1 MPRFNVNAPDGSIIP
16 VDAPDGAT
24 EQDAIAF
31 AASIYKP
38 VAPLADR
45 VAQIPGGATPAPT
58 AKTSNRSVMD
68 VVGGVLETPLALG
81 SAVVGGLVRPI
92 AGVVGELS
100 SRAPQG
106 SPEAI
111 AAGQRAMQ
119 QSSRGLFTPRTQTGQ
134 DIMGGINEAMQYVA
148 GGLPMQPMGAL
159 TSTANALAAPAM
171 RQAGTMVQQGAAA
184 VPPMVR
190 QATAPI
196 TNALT
201 RSPAQMAGG
210 GAAVTADELL
220 RTERLQRF
228 GIPATLGERTKNLS
242 QQQFESEIGRGVI
255 AGIPEETK
263 TQLAEQFR
271 NFKAGQKRDILS
283 QFERMTNQ
291 VVGEEGLGI
300 DRSSPRAVGTVVD
313 KALVKL
319 YEDKLKKVDD
329 AYQAARDSG
338 ETKQIVNTNQLESWL
353 NDHAPEAISVPQ
365 IQTIS
370 EKFKALKK
378 ATNNQISI
386 DDLENLY
393 KSAGNLAEGNPSAAL
408 FMGKIKGVIND
419 MTAGAG
425 GDLYR
430 IARRERKQLGK
441 QFEDVARVDQ
451 LLSTKA
457 GKIDRKVA
465 LDDVYNHVIVDGS
478 LEEMRTV
485 TSLLKKTPEGQKA
498 YKELQG
504 YTVQRMKDLLL
515 KKGEEGDAILLNNF
529 SNFVTQLDR
538 EDKLSYMFGKKGRD
552 EILDLR
558 NAIKDV
564 LVKEPGAVNYSNT
577 SGFVLRGLEA
587 LQSLRVPLAKSAA
600 EIARTREVKGKV
612 TKALQQPTNQLAPP
626 ATPTN
631 NLAP

>member
-1 MPRFNVNAPDGSIIP
+1 MERMTI
-16 VDAPDGAT
+16 
-24 EQDAIAF
+24 EQQRAIALANARMRAAGVMPTF
-31 AASIYKP
+31 ASP
-38 VAPLADR
+38 D
-45 VAQIPGGATPAPT
+45 QIPGGATPAP
-58 AKTSNRSVMD
+58 AAVKQDRSVMD
-68 VVGGVLETPLALG
+68 VVGGVLETPLAVASGL
-81 SAVVGGLVRPI
+81 VGGVVRPI

-100 SRAPQG
+100 SPAPQG

-134 DIMGGINEAMQYVA
+134 DIMGGVNEAMQYVA

-228 GIPATLGERTKNLS
+228 KIRNTLGQRTKNLP
-242 QQQFESEIGRGVI
+242 QQQFESEVERGVI

-263 TQLAEQFR
+263 TQLVEQFR
-271 NFKAGQKRDILS
+271 NFNAGQKRDILS

-338 ETKQIVNTNQLESWL
+338 ETKQIVNTSQLENWL
-353 NDHAPEAISVPQ
+353 ADNAPEAISVPQ

-370 EKFKALKK
+370 EKLKALKK

-393 KSAGNLAEGNPSAAL
+393 RSAGNLAEGNPSAKL
-408 FMGKIKGVIND
+408 FMGKVKSIIND

-430 IARRERKQLGK
+430 IARKERKQLGK

-457 GKIDRKVA
+457 GKIDRKIA
-465 LDDVYNHVIVDGS
+465 LDDVYNHVVVDGS

-587 LQSLRVPLAKSAA
+587 LQSLRVPFAKSAA

-612 TKALQQPTNQLAPP
+612 TKALQQPTNQLAPS
-626 ATPTN
+626 TPPVN

>member
-45 VAQIPGGATPAPT
+45 VAQIPGGATSAPAA
-58 AKTSNRSVMD
+58 AKQGRSAID
-68 VVGGVLETPLALG
+68 VLGGVLETPLAVASGL
-81 SAVVGGLVRPI
+81 VGGVVRPI

-100 SRAPQG
+100 SPAKAG
-106 SPEAI
+106 SPEGV

-119 QSSRGLFTPRTQTGQ
+119 QVSRGLFTPRTQTGQ
-134 DIMGGINEAMQYVA
+134 DIMSGVSDAMGFVSNA
-148 GGLPMQPMGAL
+148 FPMQPMGAL
-159 TSTANALAAPAM
+159 TATANALAAPAM
-171 RQAGTMVQQGAAA
+171 RQAGTMVQQGV
-184 VPPMVR
+184 VPPVVQR
-190 QATAPI
+190 V
-196 TNALT
+196 NAL
-201 RSPAQMAGG
+201 RPQGPQMSGG

-242 QQQFESEIGRGVI
+242 QQQFESEIGRGVV
-255 AGIPEETK
+255 AGIPEEAK

-338 ETKQIVNTNQLESWL
+338 ETKQIVNTSQLESWL

-465 LDDVYNHVIVDGS
+465 LDDVYNHVVVDGS

-538 EDKLSYMFGKKGRD
+538 EDKLFYMFGKKGRD

-626 ATPTN
+626 TPPTN

>member
-1 MPRFNVNAPDGSIIP
+1 MAN
-16 VDAPDGAT
+16 
-24 EQDAIAF
+24 
-31 AASIYKP
+31 
-38 VAPLADR
+38 LADFR
-45 VAQIPGGATPAPT
+45 EKYPQYGDVPDAVLADSLHQKFYADMPKMDFYKSLGLGASAMIPSATTPAP
-58 AKTSNRSVMD
+58 AAVKQDRSVMD
-68 VVGGVLETPLALG
+68 VVGGVLETPLAVASGL
-81 SAVVGGLVRPI
+81 VGGVVRPV

-100 SRAPQG
+100 SPAPQG
-106 SPEAI
+106 SPEAT

-119 QSSRGLFTPRTQTGQ
+119 QVSRGLFTPRTQTGQ
-134 DIMGGINEAMQYVA
+134 DIMGGIGSAMQYVA
-148 GGLPMQPMGAL
+148 GGLPMQPMGTL
-159 TSTANALAAPAM
+159 TATANALAAPAM
-171 RQAGTMVQQGAAA
+171 RQAGTMVA
-184 VPPMVR
+184 PMV
-190 QATAPI
+190 QQTVAPI

-201 RSPAQMAGG
+201 TRPGPQMAGG

-228 GIPATLGERTKNLS
+228 GIPATLGERTKNLG
-242 QQQFESEIGRGVI
+242 QQQFESEVGRGVV
-255 AGIPEETK
+255 AGIPEEAK

-271 NFKAGQKRDILS
+271 NFKAGQKRDILN
-283 QFERMTNQ
+283 QFERMTNE

-319 YEDKLKKVDD
+319 YEDKLKKVDA

-338 ETKQIVNTNQLESWL
+338 ETKQIVNTSQLENWL
-353 NDHAPEAISVPQ
+353 TDNAPEAISVPQ

-370 EKFKALKK
+370 EKLKALKK

-430 IARRERKQLGK
+430 IARTERKQLGK
-441 QFEDVARVDQ
+441 QFQDVARVDQ

-465 LDDVYNHVIVDGS
+465 LDDVYNHVVVDGS

-504 YTVQRMKDLLL
+504 YTIQRMKDLLL

-529 SNFVTQLDR
+529 NNFVTQLDR
-538 EDKLSYMFGKKGRD
+538 EEKLSYMFGKTGRD
-552 EILDLR
+552 QILDLR

-626 ATPTN
+626 TPPVN

>member
-1 MPRFNVNAPDGSIIP
+1 MATLADFRAQYPQYGDIPDAALADSLHKKFYADMPKMDFYKSLGLGAETMIP
-16 VDAPDGAT
+16 GAT
-24 EQDAIAF
+24 TQAP
-31 AASIYKP
+31 AAKP
-38 VAPLADR
+38 E
-45 VAQIPGGATPAPT
+45 
-58 AKTSNRSVMD
+58 RSALD
-68 VVGGVLETPLALG
+68 VIGGVLETPLALASG
-81 SAVVGGLVRPI
+81 AVGGVVRPV
-92 AGVVGELS
+92 ATMVGELS
-100 SRAPQG
+100 SPYKQG
-106 SPEAI
+106 SPQAT

-119 QSSRGLFTPRTQTGQ
+119 AASRGLYTPQTQTGQ
-134 DIMGGINEAMQYVA
+134 DIMSGMSEAL
-148 GGLPMQPMGAL
+148 GFLPPMQPMGTL
-159 TSTANALAAPAM
+159 TATANALAAPAM
-171 RQAGTMVQQGAAA
+171 RQARDVVTPMVQQAAA
-184 VPPMVR
+184 PVV
-190 QATAPI
+190 
-196 TNALT
+196 NALT
-201 RSPAQMAGG
+201 RPNPQMSGM
-210 GAAVTADELL
+210 GAANTAEELL

-228 GIPATLGERTKNLS
+228 KIRNTLGQRTKNLP
-242 QQQFESEIGRGVI
+242 QQQFESEVERGVI

-263 TQLAEQFR
+263 TQLIEQFS
-271 NFKAGQKRDILS
+271 NFKSEQKRDILS

-465 LDDVYNHVIVDGS
+465 LDDVYNHVVVDGS

-612 TKALQQPTNQLAPP
+612 TKALQQPTNQLAPS
-626 ATPTN
+626 TPPVN

>member
-31 AASIYKP
+31 AASTYKP
-38 VAPLADR
+38 TKSRSFLDIA
-45 VAQIPGGATPAPT
+45 GGI
-58 AKTSNRSVMD
+58 
-68 VVGGVLETPLALG
+68 LETPLALG
-81 SAVVGGLVRPI
+81 SAVVGGVVRPV

-100 SRAPQG
+100 SPAPQG
-106 SPEAI
+106 SPEAT

-119 QSSRGLFTPRTQTGQ
+119 QVSRGLFTPRTQTGQ
-134 DIMGGINEAMQYVA
+134 DIMGGVSDAMGFVA
-148 GGLPMQPMGAL
+148 NAFPMQPMGAL

-171 RQAGTMVQQGAAA
+171 RQAGTMVAPLAQQA
-184 VPPMVR
+184 V
-190 QATAPI
+190 API

-201 RSPAQMAGG
+201 TRQGPQMAGG

-228 GIPATLGERTKNLS
+228 GIPATLGERTKNLG
-242 QQQFESEIGRGVI
+242 QQQFESEVARGVV
-255 AGIPEETK
+255 AGIPEEAK

-271 NFKAGQKRDILS
+271 NFKAGQKRDILN
-283 QFERMTNQ
+283 QFERMTNE

-319 YEDKLKKVDD
+319 YENKLKKVDD

-338 ETKQIVNTNQLESWL
+338 ETKQIVNTSQLENWL
-353 NDHAPEAISVPQ
+353 TDNAPEAISVPQ

-370 EKFKALKK
+370 EKLKALKK

-430 IARRERKQLGK
+430 IARTERKQLGK
-441 QFEDVARVDQ
+441 QFQDVARVDQ

-465 LDDVYNHVIVDGS
+465 LDDVYNHVVVDGS

-485 TSLLKKTPEGQKA
+485 TSLLKKTPEGQKS

-504 YTVQRMKDLLL
+504 YTIQRMKDLLL

-529 SNFVTQLDR
+529 NNFVTQLDR
-538 EDKLSYMFGKKGRD
+538 EEKLSYMFGKTGRD
-552 EILDLR
+552 QILDLR

-564 LVKEPGAVNYSNT
+564 LIKEPGAVNYSNT

-626 ATPTN
+626 TPPVN

>member
-1 MPRFNVNAPDGSIIP
+1 
-16 VDAPDGAT
+16 
-24 EQDAIAF
+24 
-31 AASIYKP
+31 
-38 VAPLADR
+38 
-45 VAQIPGGATPAPT
+45 
-58 AKTSNRSVMD
+58 MD
-68 VVGGVLETPLALG
+68 VVGGVLETPLAVASGL
-81 SAVVGGLVRPI
+81 VGGVVRPI

-100 SRAPQG
+100 SSAPQG

-134 DIMGGINEAMQYVA
+134 DIMGGINEAMQYVT

-171 RQAGTMVQQGAAA
+171 RQAGTMAQQGAAA

-465 LDDVYNHVIVDGS
+465 LDDVYNHVVVDGS

-564 LVKEPGAVNYSNT
+564 LVKEPGAVNYSDT

-626 ATPTN
+626 TSPTN

>member
-1 MPRFNVNAPDGSIIP
+1 MDYAALAKQYGGTSTPQIDYAALAAQF
-16 VDAPDGAT
+16 GAV
-24 EQDAIAF
+24 E
-31 AASIYKP
+31 
-38 VAPLADR
+38 PLAAR
-45 VAQIPGGATPAPT
+45 VAKIPGGVTQAPA
-58 AKTSNRSVMD
+58 AVQQDRSVMD
-68 VVGGVLETPLALG
+68 MAGGVLETPLALG
-81 SAVVGGLVRPI
+81 SAVVGGVVRPI
-92 AGVVGELS
+92 ASVVGELAS
-100 SRAPQG
+100 PYRQG
-106 SPEAI
+106 SPEAT
-111 AAGQRAMQ
+111 AAGVRARQ
-119 QSSRGLFTPRTQTGQ
+119 QVERGLFTPRTQTGQ
-134 DIMGGINEAMQYVA
+134 DIMSGIGSTLESVNQAF
-148 GGLPMQPMGAL
+148 PMQPMGGAGGVV
-159 TSTANALAAPAM
+159 NALAAPAM
-171 RQAGTMVQQGAAA
+171 RQAGTMAQQGAAA
-184 VPPMVR
+184 VAPVVR
-190 QATAPI
+190 QTMAPI

-201 RSPAQMAGG
+201 RQGPQMAGG

-242 QQQFESEIGRGVI
+242 QQQFESEVGRGVV

-271 NFKAGQKRDILS
+271 NFKAGQKRDILN
-283 QFERMTNQ
+283 QFERMTNE

-319 YEDKLKKVDD
+319 YEDKLKKVND
-329 AYQAARDSG
+329 AYQTARDSG
-338 ETKQIVNTNQLESWL
+338 ETKQIVDTSKLDQWL
-353 NDHAPEAISVPQ
+353 TDNAPEAISVPQ

-370 EKFKALKK
+370 EKLKALKK

-419 MTAGAG
+419 MTEGAG

-430 IARRERKQLGK
+430 AARTQRKQLAK
-441 QFEDVARVDQ
+441 QFEDVSRVDQ

-465 LDDVYNHVIVDGS
+465 LDDVYNHVVVDGS

-529 SNFVTQLDR
+529 NNFVTQLDR
-538 EDKLSYMFGKKGRD
+538 EDKLSYMFGKTGRD

-612 TKALQQPTNQLAPP
+612 LKALQQPTNQLAPS
-626 ATPTN
+626 TPPVN

>member
-1 MPRFNVNAPDGSIIP
+1 M
-16 VDAPDGAT
+16 AT
-24 EQDAIAF
+24 
-31 AASIYKP
+31 
-38 VAPLADR
+38 LADFR
-45 VAQIPGGATPAPT
+45 EKYPQYGDVPDVDLANSLHQKFYADMPKMDFYKSLGLGSEAMIPGGVMSAPA
-58 AKTSNRSVMD
+58 AKTSDRSVMD
-68 VVGGVLETPLALG
+68 MVGGILETPLAVASGL
-81 SAVVGGLVRPI
+81 VGGVVRPI

-100 SRAPQG
+100 SSAPQG
-106 SPEAI
+106 SPEAT

-134 DIMGGINEAMQYVA
+134 DIMGGINEAMQYVT

-171 RQAGTMVQQGAAA
+171 RQAGTMVQQGV
-184 VPPMVR
+184 VPPVVQR
-190 QATAPI
+190 V
-196 TNALT
+196 NAL
-201 RSPAQMAGG
+201 RPQGPQMSGG
-210 GAAVTADELL
+210 GAAVTADDLL

-228 GIPATLGERTKNLS
+228 KIRSTLGARTKNLP
-242 QQQFESEIGRGVI
+242 QQQFESEVERGVI
-255 AGIPEETK
+255 AGIPEEAK
-263 TQLAEQFR
+263 TQLIEEFR
-271 NFKAGQKRDILS
+271 NFKAGQKRDILN
-283 QFERMTNQ
+283 QFERMTNE

-319 YEDKLKKVDD
+319 YEDKLKKVDA

-338 ETKQIVNTNQLESWL
+338 ETKQIVNTSQLENWL
-353 NDHAPEAISVPQ
+353 TDNAPEAISVPQ

-370 EKFKALKK
+370 EKLKALKK

-430 IARRERKQLGK
+430 IARTERKQLGK
-441 QFEDVARVDQ
+441 QFQDVARVDQ

-465 LDDVYNHVIVDGS
+465 LDDVYNHVVVDGS

-626 ATPTN
+626 TSPTN